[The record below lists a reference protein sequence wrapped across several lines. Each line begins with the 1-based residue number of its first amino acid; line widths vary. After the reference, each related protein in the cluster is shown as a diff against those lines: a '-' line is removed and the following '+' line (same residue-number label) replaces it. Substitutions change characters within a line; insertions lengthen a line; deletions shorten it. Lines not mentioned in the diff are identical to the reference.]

1 MKADLKHIGLKI
13 TPEGSDFHFY
23 DTKNQQ
29 FIFHKQKGAPYGNIY
44 QSFKGEL
51 SYLYFVKYT
60 LNDKLPIILP
70 NNYPKEVL
78 KVGFSSREDRN
89 KRAKKSKE
97 FMLPSTETQEII
109 LEKDILSI
117 IWIEHKIH
125 TQFSY
130 YNKLMRAALLNH
142 EFSGHTEVY
151 PFIQKEILDFIP
163 TIEIPTWDYEYAEE
177 LYRQLSITK
186 KAIKEE
192 NLYNKWKETSQGQE
206 KLARKKEV
214 KKAMKRIKEV
224 NNTYDCPG
232 EAASQE
238 ERMKAI
244 YDW

>member
-1 MKADLKHIGLKI
+1 MKAELKNITLKMV
-13 TPEGSDFHFY
+13 PEGNDFHFY

-78 KVGFSSREDRN
+78 KVGFSSKEDRN

-97 FMLPSTETQEII
+97 FMLPLTETQEII

-163 TIEIPTWDYEYAEE
+163 TIEIPNWDYTRAEE
-177 LYRQLSITK
+177 LYRQISIGK
-186 KAIKEE
+186 KHEREKRKYE
-192 NLYNKWKETSQGQE
+192 KWKESPEGQKRLE
-206 KLARKKEV
+206 RRKQID
-214 KKAMKRIKEV
+214 KAMKNIYEI

-232 EAASQE
+232 ESASEKERE
-238 ERMKAI
+238 ENL
-244 YDW
+244 YSW